1 MKICLATTSFPRWVD
16 DHRSPYMLETAR
28 AIERQGHSVRVV
40 TLHYPGAKVRENLE
54 GIEVIRTRYLP
65 ERWEVLQKEDGGM
78 PVMWR
83 KQPLYRLVIVPL
95 VIAYMLSIA
104 RYSQDCDLI
113 HANWTLSGICAWLG
127 QGLHKKT
134 FVVTVHGSDINQ
146 GIQIPLARLLTR
158 RSLRASAGVMCV
170 SKSLAEVVLSLGVQC
185 SKVHVVPCGVDT
197 SKFLISKKKRRPFL
211 LFVGA
216 LTENKGVR
224 LLLEAF
230 PQVLQ
235 SFPESRLVLVGE
247 GPLRSELQGLTYSLK
262 VADKVDFPG
271 SIPQVRV
278 SEWMQRA
285 RLFVLASF
293 AEGLP
298 VVLLEALASG
308 TPCIGSRV
316 GGIPDVITEE
326 VGLLVPPADPLALGD
341 AILQILRLEENEYHE
356 MSQRARC
363 RAVEIFDWQVVAS
376 KIISVYTQAVS
387 AMCVM
392 KEKTQKEKS
401 MTCS

>member
-1 MKICLATTSFPRWVD
+1 MKLCLATTSFPRWVD
-16 DHRSPYMLETAR
+16 DHRSPYMLEMAR

-40 TLHYPGAKVRENLE
+40 TLHYPGARVRENLE

-65 ERWEVLQKEDGGM
+65 DQWEILQKEDGGI

-83 KQPLYRLVIVPL
+83 KYPLARLAIIPL
-95 VIAYMLSIA
+95 VITYMRSIVQ
-104 RYSQDCDLI
+104 YSKDCDLI
-113 HANWTLSGICAWLG
+113 HANWTLSGMCTWLG
-127 QGLHKKT
+127 QWLHKKT

-146 GIQIPLARLLTR
+146 GIQIPLARLLTQS
-158 RSLRASAGVMCV
+158 SLRASAGVMCV
-170 SKSLAEVVLSLGVQC
+170 SRSLAEVVLSLGVQC
-185 SKVHVVPCGVDT
+185 SKVQVVPCGVDT
-197 SKFLISKKKRRPFL
+197 SRFLISKKKRQPFL

-230 PQVLQ
+230 SRVLR
-235 SFPESRLVLVGE
+235 SFPEYRLVLVGD
-247 GPLRSELQGLTYSLK
+247 GPLRSEFQSLAHSLK
-262 VADKVDFPG
+262 VADKVDFLG

-285 RLFVLASF
+285 RLFVLPSF

-308 TPCIGSRV
+308 TPCIGSHV
-316 GGIPDVITEE
+316 GGVPDVITEE

-356 MSQRARC
+356 MSQRARR
-363 RAVEIFDWQVVAS
+363 RAVEIFDWQVVVP

-387 AMCVM
+387 VMCEM
-392 KEKTQKEKS
+392 RS
-401 MTCS
+401 L